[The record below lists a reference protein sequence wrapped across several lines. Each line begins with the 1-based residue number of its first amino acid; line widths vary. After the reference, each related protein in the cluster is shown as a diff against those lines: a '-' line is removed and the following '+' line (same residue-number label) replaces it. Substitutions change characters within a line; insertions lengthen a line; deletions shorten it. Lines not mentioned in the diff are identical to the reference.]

1 MSSLNGQSEPNQ
13 SANYEDPER
22 IRLQPPGAQGT
33 KYTQQINETNE
44 LGVRYLTYKTFAI
57 DFSSGIFLLFFHDMI
72 PSLGIKKLKIG

>member
-44 LGVRYLTYKTFAI
+44 LGVNT
-57 DFSSGIFLLFFHDMI
+57 
-72 PSLGIKKLKIG
+72 